1 MPLKPPPLADR
12 FLKFFCAPHLLEDI
26 QGDLHEE
33 FDYQVKRIGLTR
45 ARWRYWRDVLGFFQ
59 PRYIKRKPSP
69 YPTTYSYSPDMLQ
82 NYFKIAWR
90 NLLKNKVYSFINI
103 GGLAVGMAVFCLISL
118 YVVDE
123 ISFDNFHTKSDNI
136 VRLVHHAEWS
146 EGQAHHAVTSAAFAP
161 ALKAEFPEIKEAV
174 RFAPEGGGVITFEN
188 KTIKAGSVFF
198 TDKSV
203 FDVFTYQFLVGNPK
217 TALAEP
223 NTIVITE
230 TLAKKIF
237 GNAQKALN
245 QTIYFDKTV
254 SNKITG
260 VIQDIPH
267 NSHLQFEGLRAL
279 PTGFTAG
286 WQDSNLYTYLLLD
299 NGVNKNVLE
308 AKLPQVA
315 QKTILKEMKVV
326 SYKMELQPLRDI
338 HLHSDLQYE
347 ISANNTINR
356 MVLFMAL
363 AGLILIIAIINYMN
377 LATARAEMRIREV
390 GVRKAVGST
399 QGNLMGLFIVE
410 SLIFSIIASII
421 SVFLVAGLLPYF
433 NQFAGKSLE
442 LNRFGIISSLGI
454 FALFSLFVGFLSGT
468 YPAFFLARFRTILAL
483 KGLTGSLNQS
493 VIFRKSLVV
502 FQFAATIILIAGAW
516 IIYQQLQFSADKYL
530 GFNRKQ
536 LVTIHIDDRGLRSKI
551 ASLKDQLMKNSLI
564 ENVAAAG
571 NPIGNNNLGQTPY
584 FFEKADGSIS
594 PNSKVVQELTVNPS
608 FVPTMDIQMKLGSN
622 FSENKPSDVTD
633 AALINE
639 TLMKELAYANPIGKR
654 IQVKINGEGAIAER
668 RIIGVFKDF
677 HTYSLQHKVEPM
689 VLVMPTQASMEDN
702 LYVRINTSKT
712 KEALAYIQ
720 KTFREFDKLNPIE
733 INFLDQNF
741 ARQYESEQKQGVL
754 SLSFAII
761 SVLLACLGLFGLA
774 AFTAQQRV
782 KEIGVR
788 KILGASVGSIF
799 ILLNKDFIK
808 LVLIASIIAVPAAL
822 ILMDKWLQNFAY
834 RINISWWVFVGAIL
848 LSIFVTIITISFQA
862 IKAAVANPVKSLRM
876 E

>member
-1 MPLKPPPLADR
+1 MLR
-12 FLKFFCAPHLLEDI
+12 N
-26 QGDLHEE
+26 
-33 FDYQVKRIGLTR
+33 
-45 ARWRYWRDVLGFFQ
+45 
-59 PRYIKRKPSP
+59 YIK
-69 YPTTYSYSPDMLQ
+69 
-82 NYFKIAWR
+82 IAFR
-90 NLLKNKVYSFINI
+90 NLVKNKVYSFINI
-103 GGLAVGMAVFCLISL
+103 GGLAVGIAVFCLISL
-118 YVVDE
+118 YVIDE
-123 ISFDNFHTKSDNI
+123 MSFDNYHTKADNI

-188 KTIKAGSVFF
+188 KTIKAGNIFF
-198 TDKSV
+198 TDKNV
-203 FDVFTYQFLVGNPK
+203 FDVFTFPFLVGSPK

-245 QTIYFDKTV
+245 QTIYFDKTET
-254 SNKITG
+254 NKITG
-260 VIQDIPH
+260 VIQDIPN

-299 NGVNKNVLE
+299 NGVDKNVLE
-308 AKLPQVA
+308 AKLPQFA

-356 MVLFMAL
+356 MYLFMAL

-377 LATARAEMRIREV
+377 LATARAGMRIREV
-390 GVRKAVGST
+390 GVRKAIGST
-399 QGNLMGLFIVE
+399 QSDLIGLFIVE
-410 SLIFSIIASII
+410 SLSFSIIASVI

-442 LNRFGIISSLGI
+442 LNRFGILSSIGI
-454 FALFSLFVGFLSGT
+454 FALFSLFIGFLSGS

-516 IIYQQLQFSADKYL
+516 IIYQQLQFSADKDL

-536 LVTIHIDDRGLRSKI
+536 VITIHIDDRSLRSNI
-551 ASLKDQLMKNSLI
+551 GSLKDQLMKNSLI

-584 FFEKADGSIS
+584 FFEKTDGSIS
-594 PNSKVVQELTVNPS
+594 TNSKVVQELTVNPS

-639 TLMKELAYANPIGKR
+639 TLMKELAYTNPIGKR
-654 IQVKINGEGAIAER
+654 IQVKINREGAIAER

-677 HTYSLQHKVEPM
+677 HTYSLQHRVEPM

-782 KEIGVR
+782 KEIGIR
-788 KILGASVGSIF
+788 KILGASIGSIF
-799 ILLNKDFIK
+799 FLLNKDFIK
-808 LVLIASIIAVPAAL
+808 LVLIASVIAIPMAV
-822 ILMDKWLQNFAY
+822 ILMSNWLQNFAY
-834 RINISWWVFVGAIL
+834 TVEIRWWVFAGAGFVSL
-848 LSIFVTIITISFQA
+848 LIALLTVSFQA
-862 IKAAVANPVKSLRM
+862 IKAALMNPVKSLKT